1 MNIFH
6 VGLKDR
12 WNKLT
17 IYQQMA
23 NIGAEVGRATSW
35 RNKNY
40 KLSKNAFYRAL
51 ELLDFTIADP
61 KNKNSL
67 KEIVRV
73 RELLA
78 DFFTG
83 ENIYNST
90 YQSWE
95 KYFYYFNFA
104 VRSTK

>member
-6 VGLKDR
+6 RSAVES
-12 WNKLT
+12 WNNFTLCE
-17 IYQQMA
+17 QMA
-23 NIGAEVGRATSW
+23 NIGSEVGRAISW
-35 RNKNY
+35 RKKNY

-78 DFFTG
+78 DFFIG

-104 VRSTK
+104 ARSTK